1 MHLLFQESADTLLEM
16 LIDFVNLTVL
26 ALLNC
31 NLEQAAKNYFDFFGN
46 LERLY
51 LWQCHPNMIEC
62 AKRSGK
68 SGFSWAVSS
77 SSPLSD
83 ILYE

>member
-1 MHLLFQESADTLLEM
+1 MHLLFQESADTILEM
-16 LIDFVNLTVL
+16 LSDFANLSVL
-26 ALLNC
+26 GLINY
-31 NLEQAAKNYFDFFGN
+31 NLEQAAKNYFDFFSN

-51 LWQCHPNMIEC
+51 LWQCHPNMVEC
-62 AKRSGK
+62 AKRYGK
-68 SGFSWAVSS
+68 SGFSWVVSS

>member
-1 MHLLFQESADTLLEM
+1 MHWLFQESADTILEM
-16 LIDFVNLTVL
+16 LSDFANLTVL
-26 ALLNC
+26 GLINC
-31 NLEQAAKNYFDFFGN
+31 NLEQAAKNYFDFFSN

-51 LWQCHPNMIEC
+51 LWQCHPNMVEC
-62 AKRSGK
+62 AKRSAK

-83 ILYE
+83 ILYV

>member
-1 MHLLFQESADTLLEM
+1 MHLLFQESADTILEM
-16 LIDFVNLTVL
+16 LSDFANLNVL
-26 ALLNC
+26 GLINC
-31 NLEQAAKNYFDFFGN
+31 YLEQAAKNYFDFFSN
-46 LERLY
+46 LERLC
-51 LWQCHPNMIEC
+51 LWQCHPNMVEC

-68 SGFSWAVSS
+68 SGFSWVVSS